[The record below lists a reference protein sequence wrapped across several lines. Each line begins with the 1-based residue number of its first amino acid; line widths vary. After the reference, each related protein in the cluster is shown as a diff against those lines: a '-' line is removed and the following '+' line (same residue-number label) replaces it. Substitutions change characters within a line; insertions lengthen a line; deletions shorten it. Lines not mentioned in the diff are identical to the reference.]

1 MFKVKDRA
9 AIKFQ
14 YFNNVFVCGE
24 IVKIAKHLTMYKIEI
39 DNCPNRHEW
48 VLEKELLRIVTICA

>member
-39 DNCPNRHEW
+39 DNCPNRHE
-48 VLEKELLRIVTICA
+48 